1 MSPTDPSDTPGTAGT
16 PVSPA
21 SGDRP
26 AAGPAARLHSRS
38 TGDGPPLVLAHG
50 FTQTGLVWGT
60 MDEDLASDHR
70 VTAVDLPGHGR
81 SSGVHASLPDGAALL
96 GRAGGR
102 AAYLGY
108 SMGARFCLHLALARP
123 DLVEALVL
131 VSGTA
136 GIEDA
141 AERAE
146 RRQADEAL
154 AEQLDP
160 LTEPRTAAVPL
171 ETFLRRWMEGPMF
184 AGIGPEEGGLAQRL
198 TNTGAGLASSL
209 RLAGT
214 GTQQPLWNELPRL
227 DMPVLV
233 VTGELDAKFTA
244 LGERMAAAIGP
255 NARHAVVPDGGHAP
269 HLQFPVLVGDLVRSG
284 LGRSGGR

>member
-1 MSPTDPSDTPGTAGT
+1 
-16 PVSPA
+16 
-21 SGDRP
+21 
-26 AAGPAARLHSRS
+26 
-38 TGDGPPLVLAHG
+38 VLAHG
-50 FTQTGLVWGT
+50 FTQTSRVWGT

-70 VTAVDLPGHGR
+70 LIAVDMPGHGR

-102 AAYLGY
+102 SAYLGY

-136 GIEDA
+136 GIDDVD
-141 AERAE
+141 ERAE
-146 RRQADEAL
+146 RRRADEAL

-160 LTEPRTAAVPL
+160 VDRARSVAVPL
-171 ETFLRRWMEGPMF
+171 DTFLRRWMEGPMF
-184 AGIGPEEGGLAQRL
+184 AGIGAEEGGLAERL
-198 TNTGAGLASSL
+198 TNNAAGLASSL

-214 GTQQPLWNELPRL
+214 GTQLPLWLELPRL

-233 VTGELDAKFTA
+233 VTGELDAKFSE
-244 LGERMAAAIGP
+244 LGERMGGAIGP
-255 NARHAVVPDGGHAP
+255 NARHVIVPGAGHAP
-269 HLQFPVLVGDLVRSG
+269 HLQFPVLVGDLVRRWLARTG
-284 LGRSGGR
+284 DR